1 MSSSPQTT
9 APPIAEAGT
18 IAAAVIALLT
28 GAVAMGVSPVFVRY
42 AEVGPFT
49 SAFYRVTLA
58 LPLLALWARLES
70 DGQSSPRW
78 NRATVLTGLFFAG
91 DLIFWHLAIVNTTM
105 ANATFLATTAPVWV
119 LMGSGLFIGERVTRQ
134 MFLGLGFCLLG
145 AGALVGSSM
154 QLEPERLTGDL
165 YGIITSMF
173 FGAYFLAMR
182 VARRSARPG
191 LVLYRSTLVTAAALF
206 LAALV
211 MENDFTPAS
220 WTGVAAL
227 IAVAV
232 ISHSGGQGLL
242 AFALGHLSAGFSSL
256 VIFLE
261 AVAAAFFG
269 WLVFSET
276 LSTLQ
281 FAGGAAI
288 LVGIWVARPRNS
300 RTHTAPLAA
309 SGAAPVVAPD
319 IAYEPGETPSSA
331 ADSPVNAGA
340 STK

>member
-1 MSSSPQTT
+1 MSTTPQTPT
-9 APPIAEAGT
+9 APIAEAGT
-18 IAAAVIALLT
+18 VAVAVVALLA

-70 DGQSSPRW
+70 GGQSCPRW
-78 NRATVLTGLFFAG
+78 NRATVLAGLFFAG

-105 ANATFLATTAPVWV
+105 ANATFLATMAPVWV

-134 MFLGLGFCLLG
+134 MFFGLGFCLLG
-145 AGALVGSSM
+145 AGALVGSSV
-154 QLEPERLTGDL
+154 QLEPERLDGDL

-173 FGAYFLAMR
+173 FGAYFLAVR
-182 VARRSARPG
+182 VARRHARPG
-191 LVLYRSTLVTAAALF
+191 LVLYRSTLITAAALF
-206 LAALV
+206 VAALV

-220 WTGVAAL
+220 WAGVAAL

-232 ISHSGGQGLL
+232 ISHAGGQGLL

-269 WLVFSET
+269 WLIFAET
-276 LSTLQ
+276 LSPLQ

-288 LVGIWVARPRNS
+288 LVGIWVARPRPSKSNAA
-300 RTHTAPLAA
+300 HLAPT
-309 SGAAPVVAPD
+309 GAAPFTGVEQGPVA
-319 IAYEPGETPSSA
+319 ETGETASSPF
-331 ADSPVNAGA
+331 DTHP
-340 STK
+340 